1 MLTPLVAY
9 GQDVFVQ
16 DFAPVPYDG
25 NGYPM
30 TASPGLQMVS
40 GATTLTSANTAY
52 QLVTPS
58 TSFTSC
64 GGTSGG
70 NVVTVNA
77 GATASMV
84 GQQINIVTMGIYTFF
99 AVNSATSIT
108 VNAGVGFSLTFSGKA
123 GWIVTPCK
131 QIVISPDAGVAGLVI
146 IGGPN
151 ITSTTPY
158 NGLQV
163 ACSTTV
169 PAPPI
174 TLPIADAGAVWAL
187 GVAASH
193 VIGYV
198 YSL

>member
-1 MLTPLVAY
+1 MILFDQAIKDWQNDKGLIKSSLI
-9 GQDVFVQ
+9 
-16 DFAPVPYDG
+16 
-25 NGYPM
+25 GYIQM
-30 TASPGLQMVS
+30 TYYNIPKQHNRV
-40 GATTLTSANTAY
+40 Y
-52 QLVTPS
+52 
-58 TSFTSC
+58 
-64 GGTSGG
+64 
-70 NVVTVNA
+70 VVT
-77 GATASMV
+77 T
-84 GQQINIVTMGIYTFF
+84 
-99 AVNSATSIT
+99 
-108 VNAGVGFSLTFSGKA
+108 GKA